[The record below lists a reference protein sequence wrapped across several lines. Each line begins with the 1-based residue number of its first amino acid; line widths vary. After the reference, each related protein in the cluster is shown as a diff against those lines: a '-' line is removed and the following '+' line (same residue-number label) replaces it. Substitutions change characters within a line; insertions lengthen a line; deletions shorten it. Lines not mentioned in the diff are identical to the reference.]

1 MTVKFKNPPVNELI
15 ISTYF
20 NPPIHGLRNEHIG
33 LFWHS
38 IRDKFPTVSQQLPLP
53 PDVGVNMDAPMGQE
67 IFPMP
72 RYWMI
77 ASDDRNL
84 IQIQKHAFMLNWR
97 RRDAEYPHYEKIK
110 PIFDKYYSKFQAF
123 ISSETN
129 TDNLHIDVCALT
141 YINKIEA
148 CEYWS
153 GPEDIKTIIP
163 SFSIPTI
170 GLSPTEQR
178 YNCSFSYVIDND
190 LQLRVS
196 VHTAQSDRNSEIP
209 MLILEIQASGRIE
222 SANRSENKTLA
233 DAWFDHGHQA
243 IIDCFVKMTNP
254 EIQNQNWMP
263 TEHET

>member
-1 MTVKFKNPPVNELI
+1 MPLKFKNPPVNELI

-20 NPPIHGLRNEHIG
+20 NPPIHGLRSEHIG

-38 IRDKFPTVSQQLPLP
+38 IKDQFPTVSQQIPSSRDL
-53 PDVGVNMDAPMGQE
+53 GMNNMDITMGQE

-77 ASDDRNL
+77 ASDEINL
-84 IQIQKHAFMLNWR
+84 IQIEKHAFILNWR
-97 RRDAEYPHYEKIK
+97 RRDAEYPHYENIK

-123 ISSETN
+123 LLSETDA
-129 TDNLHIDVCALT
+129 DNPQIDVCALT

-153 GPEDIKTIIP
+153 GPEDVKKIIP

-170 GLSPTEQR
+170 GLSPTGQR
-178 YNCSFSYVIDND
+178 YNCHFSYVIDNN

-196 VHTAQSDRNSEIP
+196 VHTAQSEQNSESPI
-209 MLILEIQASGRIE
+209 LILEIQASGRIG
-222 SANRSENKTLA
+222 AATGPENKILA
-233 DAWFDHGHQA
+233 DDWFDRGHQA
-243 IIDCFVKMTNP
+243 IIDCFVKMTNS
-254 EIQNQNWMP
+254 EIQNQYWIP
-263 TEHET
+263 TEH